1 MNYIFVF
8 VLSISYIILQISYQ
22 KIIKNNN
29 IINIKKYLEDS
40 IILSISYFIL
50 INILKTLKLN
60 NYLILWDV
68 KNDKKDNSISNI
80 TLKSISENIT
90 SPMIFTNDPNF

>member
-8 VLSISYIILQISYQ
+8 LLSISYIILQITYQ

>member
-8 VLSISYIILQISYQ
+8 LLSISYIILQITYQ

-50 INILKTLKLN
+50 INILKTLKLDD
-60 NYLILWDV
+60 YLILWDI
-68 KNDKKDNSISNI
+68 KNNKKDSSISNI
-80 TLKSISENIT
+80 SLKTLSDKIT

>member
-8 VLSISYIILQISYQ
+8 LLSISYIILQISYQ

>member
-8 VLSISYIILQISYQ
+8 LLSISYIILQITYQ

-50 INILKTLKLN
+50 INILKTLKLDD
-60 NYLILWDV
+60 YLILWDV
-68 KNDKKDNSISNI
+68 KNNKKDSSISNI
-80 TLKSISENIT
+80 TLKTLSDKIT